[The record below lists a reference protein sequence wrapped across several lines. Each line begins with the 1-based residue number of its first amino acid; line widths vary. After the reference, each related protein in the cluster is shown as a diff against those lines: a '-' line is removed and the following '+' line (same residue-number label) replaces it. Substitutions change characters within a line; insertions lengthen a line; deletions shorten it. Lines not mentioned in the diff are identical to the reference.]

1 MYRRVEISYNAYYD
15 RQLCRRSQLCRIMAY
30 SALLTKSI
38 VIFGNLFDLI
48 DDNNTESNEILVF
61 NNHFKQL
68 F

>member
-1 MYRRVEISYNAYYD
+1 MYRRVEISYN
-15 RQLCRRSQLCRIMAY
+15 
-30 SALLTKSI
+30 ALLTKSI

-61 NNHFKQL
+61 NNYFQQL